1 MEVQVKRSSIFTQEI
16 FNKVAWVSFSIAAV
30 YIVIHLFVIGGDS
43 FIITLSDTLPI
54 PLAILNAV
62 LVFIMW
68 QKFAPLNKGRK
79 LWGWFVIGWSLW
91 ALGEILYVV
100 IGFLT
105 DEVPYPSVA
114 DIAYIVG
121 TILLIGGLVR
131 RVQDTPH
138 HMKRLQ
144 IISFWLIAI
153 ALMAIVYFLA
163 LQPILRAD
171 AGSGLG
177 LILLDVFYPLSD
189 LLILL
194 LAIRLLFDY
203 DTRSSS
209 LGWVLVIV
217 GFILITVADLMYSYL
232 YSSGLYYPNDQVN
245 LVTSVGSSIPYV
257 LGYLF
262 TALGIYRLQIKQEIV
277 IKEEELVQP
286 AMVENTHIVFFVDSN
301 LNIDEAS
308 VNVSALIRG
317 SIKSKDNFAALL
329 KLKPEERDTI
339 LDALRLKG
347 TFSDLQVQVSNARN
361 ELIPARISGI
371 SLHDPQKN
379 FIGGLLV
386 LRMVSPV
393 NNLDNH
399 LTEYQASIAKQV
411 KLKSG
416 SREENAVCDFLC
428 SYYSPLFD
436 RLREMAFQFG
446 GAQQGVNFMD
456 FINQEAA
463 QNKWKLK
470 VAPNTLEALGTVT
483 PGELAND
490 LNALMAAAQSQLERM
505 TDRAT
510 IDKELKIMTAKFTDD
525 VINNLRY
532 IEHTWVTHED
542 QK

>member
-1 MEVQVKRSSIFTQEI
+1 MEVHMKRSSIFTQEI
-16 FNKVAWVSFSIAAV
+16 FTKVAWGSLAIAAV
-30 YIVIHLFVIGGDS
+30 YIVIHLFVIGGDA
-43 FIITLSDTLPI
+43 FVITLSDTLPI

-100 IGFLT
+100 VGFLT
-105 DEVPYPSVA
+105 DEVPYPSIA

-121 TILLIGGLVR
+121 TLVLIGGLIR

-138 HMKRLQ
+138 QMKRLQ
-144 IISFWLIAI
+144 IIGYWLIVI
-153 ALMAIVYFLA
+153 ALVAIVYFLA

-177 LILLDVFYPLSD
+177 LILLDLFYPLTD
-189 LLILL
+189 LFILL

-232 YSSGLYYPNDQVN
+232 YSSGLYYPNDRVN
-245 LVTSVGSSIPYV
+245 LVTSIGSSIPYV

-262 TALGIYRLQIKQEIV
+262 SALGIYRLQVKQEV
-277 IKEEELVQP
+277 VVKEEELVQP
-286 AMVENTHIVFFVDSN
+286 ALIENTHIVFFVDSN

-308 VNVSALIRG
+308 ANVTPLVRG
-317 SIKSKDNFAALL
+317 SIRNKDNFAALL

-347 TFSDLQVQVSNARN
+347 SFADLQVLVSNARN
-361 ELIPARISGI
+361 ELIPARISGL
-371 SLHDPQKN
+371 SLHNPQKN

-393 NNLDNH
+393 NTLDSH

-411 KLKSG
+411 RLKSG
-416 SREENAVCDFLC
+416 SREEDAVCTFLRE
-428 SYYSPLFD
+428 YYSPLFN
-436 RLREMAFQFG
+436 RIREMVFQFG

-456 FINQEAA
+456 FINQEIAE
-463 QNKWKLK
+463 NGWKLK
-470 VAPNTLEALGTVT
+470 ITSSTLEALEAVT
-483 PGELAND
+483 PGELTND
-490 LNALMAAAQSQLERM
+490 LDALMAAARSQLERM
-505 TDRAT
+505 TDHST
-510 IDKELKIMTAKFTDD
+510 IDTELSKMKAKFTDG
-525 VINNLRY
+525 VINNLHY
-532 IEHTWVTHED
+532 IEDTWV
-542 QK
+542 KPGG